1 MRAFRLDK
9 MTLAALEATL
19 RLYLNEERALQ
30 EVPGLRMLG
39 IPLPELRQRA
49 ELLAVR
55 LREVE
60 GIAKVKV
67 CEDVAY
73 VGGGSLPDQA
83 LKTCVL
89 EVEARDLGDEELA
102 HRLRLGTPAVI
113 GRLRD
118 GKLLLDVRTIFAHQE
133 DGLIEAIRLAVQGGD
148 ES

>member
-1 MRAFRLDK
+1 
-9 MTLAALEATL
+9 
-19 RLYLNEERALQ
+19 
-30 EVPGLRMLG
+30 
-39 IPLPELRQRA
+39 LPELRQRA

-89 EVEARDLGDEELA
+89 EVEARDSGDEELA

-118 GKLLLDVRTIFAHQE
+118 GRLVLDIRTIFHHQE
-133 DGLIEAIRLAVQGGD
+133 EALIEAVRQATR
-148 ES
+148 S